1 MQLELQL
8 YSGSLGLWS
17 VRRTAGRPVV
27 GKPRGMACRCV
38 ARQNNTYWPILIHQ
52 TATVVIFIN
61 KYDYLQIFYFKKK
74 ETSVFGFMRFSQI
87 KDK

>member
-38 ARQNNTYWPILIHQ
+38 ARQNTVQRLKLQGSCGKKLNAQQNIDIFLTKLYVFEEHIPII
-52 TATVVIFIN
+52 
-61 KYDYLQIFYFKKK
+61 Y
-74 ETSVFGFMRFSQI
+74 
-87 KDK
+87 